1 MRRMTMVAA
10 AVLALVLTGAA
21 LAAKPVITKGPPDE
35 MDFVIPAGQ
44 CPNLPAGMSV
54 WSVDGTVTG
63 HSITLEKTQKG
74 VYTRRNETQIHGTAT
89 DGVNTYTFNYENSFT
104 VSSTDGGG
112 TLTGTMVDT
121 FSLAGNG
128 SAHLNN
134 GFRAN
139 VTIDATG
146 FHFDPLSQRGSPLD
160 FSSGTPMCDPL

>member
-1 MRRMTMVAA
+1 
-10 AVLALVLTGAA
+10 
-21 LAAKPVITKGPPDE
+21 
-35 MDFVIPAGQ
+35 
-44 CPNLPAGMSV
+44 MSV

-74 VYTRRNETQIHGTAT
+74 VYTLRNETQIHGTAT

-104 VSSTDGGG
+104 VSSTDGGE